1 MTDDRNLT
9 SFHEH
14 YIEFLR
20 QSVGELEH
28 RVHELEEE
36 LDRMNKDQLSL
47 IFLCSVATVLCM
59 TLSVVMLVL
68 S

>member
-28 RVHELEEE
+28 RVYELEEE
-36 LDRMNKDQLSL
+36 LERMNRDQLSL
-47 IFLCSVATVLCM
+47 IFLCTVATTMCM
-59 TLSVVMLVL
+59 TLSIAMLVI
-68 S
+68 

>member
-1 MTDDRNLT
+1 MTCFPEKNHLDFLT
-9 SFHEH
+9 
-14 YIEFLR
+14 R
-20 QSVGELEH
+20 RVGELEH
-28 RVHELEEE
+28 RVRELEEE

>member
-1 MTDDRNLT
+1 MTVSDMPALT
-9 SFHEH
+9 DG
-14 YIEFLR
+14 LR
-20 QSVGELEH
+20 SKVDELER
-28 RVHELEEE
+28 RVRELEEE